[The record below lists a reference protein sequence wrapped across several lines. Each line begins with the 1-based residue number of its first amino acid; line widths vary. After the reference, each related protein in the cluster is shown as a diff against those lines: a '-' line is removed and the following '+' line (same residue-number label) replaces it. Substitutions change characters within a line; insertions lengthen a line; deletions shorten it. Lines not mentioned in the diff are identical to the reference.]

1 MTTTT
6 KKISTKPRAT
16 AEKKMGRTPVSE
28 GALKRAASRLLA
40 APGKLVSTEIDYIQ
54 RVLGASAT
62 QQAIDEKVVAVRK
75 MPWASIAPAE

>member
-1 MTTTT
+1 MTTMRT
-6 KKISTKPRAT
+6 KKVSTKPTAT

-28 GALKRAASRLLA
+28 GALKRAALRLL

-75 MPWASIAPAE
+75 MPWASIAPSE